1 MDEADKYFQV
11 RYGLQHN
18 LTEIFIWGPLH
29 MQSWLG
35 WEYKPYVPKTVS
47 INVYVKSAETPCAL
61 QGSGSS
67 IWYDNGTMNMQ
78 VVDVSVGRTTM

>member
-1 MDEADKYFQV
+1 MACNIISLRCLFGDHCT
-11 RYGLQHN
+11 L
-18 LTEIFIWGPLH
+18 
-29 MQSWLG
+29 QSWLG